1 VLDEIKM
8 FRKAWELNED
18 GCLDKIMASYGKI
31 AEEISIEEIETMDD
45 TAVEQQAP
53 DTVVETLSTEEK

>member
-1 VLDEIKM
+1 MNILKDIK
-8 FRKAWELNED
+8 KVSLNED

-53 DTVVETLSTEEK
+53 DTVAETATTKEK